1 MKLVSELLSNER
13 SVIKR
18 FTKADKDLVAATFEQ
33 IRSRHASTVE
43 TLADTVISLRQVQS
57 LSHNL
62 GIMETQQYENAKID
76 SELVMTFLRDRL
88 GIQLLCDHYVA
99 LNKGKPGGGIS
110 VSSDFNDVL
119 IDAVL
124 ESKHVCD
131 AKKR

>member
-1 MKLVSELLSNER
+1 
-13 SVIKR
+13 
-18 FTKADKDLVAATFEQ
+18 
-33 IRSRHASTVE
+33 
-43 TLADTVISLRQVQS
+43 
-57 LSHNL
+57 
-62 GIMETQQYENAKID
+62 METQQYANAEID